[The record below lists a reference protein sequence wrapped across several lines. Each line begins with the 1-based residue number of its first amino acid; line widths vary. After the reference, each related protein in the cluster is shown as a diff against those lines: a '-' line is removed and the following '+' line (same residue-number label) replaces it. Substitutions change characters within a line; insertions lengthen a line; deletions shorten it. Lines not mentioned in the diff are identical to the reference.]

1 MKNKIHLLP
10 LASLLLAGGI
20 LCTGCGGD
28 APASSVPADVSTASS
43 VEEVDAMDGYDYIN
57 DYVGLWGY
65 YDIELW
71 LRVHED
77 STFEFVNSEDET
89 IYTGTADADKYGMD
103 LCFDDDTPQM
113 RLDLSVSGDLL
124 EEGSSDALH
133 PVDAIVSR
141 ATCFEK
147 NGLEINGVVDSSD
160 PIRLDSGD
168 LAYLSKKARKLLDD
182 AGFPDAVIS
191 ASNDS
196 SGHGNQKL
204 CSLIQDRILVEIE
217 KPIDLSNVYN
227 TSIKV
232 GQFSSH
238 NICPTCGLAT
248 SSFVIGELD
257 DVRYFDHPDHFNA
270 DIMWFTKGYV
280 EYVIPN
286 LIPRNQKITQ
296 LSLSAEISSEAPG
309 TDNDWPSDISF
320 YINDT
325 LVGTWTSPGDYGDVR
340 GMFTPEW
347 WPQNWNQYGLLK
359 LLVINHKGTFIR
371 FRIAVEED
379 SAHVGGL
386 TIFGKSFGNYD
397 QDIVVSINYA
407 PLDTEKNT
415 K

>member
-1 MKNKIHLLP
+1 MIHITSLDDGLELFKALGSDIRIQILKI
-10 LASLLLAGGI
+10 
-20 LCTGCGGD
+20 
-28 APASSVPADVSTASS
+28 
-43 VEEVDAMDGYDYIN
+43 
-57 DYVGLWGY
+57 
-65 YDIELW
+65 
-71 LRVHED
+71 
-77 STFEFVNSEDET
+77 
-89 IYTGTADADKYGMD
+89 
-103 LCFDDDTPQM
+103 
-113 RLDLSVSGDLL
+113 LL
-124 EEGSSDALH
+124 ENNQMSMNQLANELNISNGALTGH
-133 PVDAIVSR
+133 IKKLEE
-141 ATCFEK
+141 C
-147 NGLEINGVVDSSD
+147 GL
-160 PIRLDSGD
+160 
-168 LAYLSKKARKLLDD
+168 
-182 AGFPDAVIS
+182 IS
-191 ASNDS
+191 TSNDS

-238 NICPTCGLAT
+238 NVCPTCGMAT
-248 SSFVIGELD
+248 SSFEIGELD
-257 DVRYFDHPDHFNA
+257 DVRYFDHPDRFNA

-309 TDNDWPSDISF
+309 IDNNWPSDISF

-359 LLVINHKGTFIR
+359 LLVINHKGTFIDGLKISDITTSELNLDYTSTIR
-371 FRIAVEED
+371 FRIAVEEN

>member
-1 MKNKIHLLP
+1 MIHITSLDDGLELFKALGSDIRIQILKI
-10 LASLLLAGGI
+10 
-20 LCTGCGGD
+20 
-28 APASSVPADVSTASS
+28 
-43 VEEVDAMDGYDYIN
+43 
-57 DYVGLWGY
+57 
-65 YDIELW
+65 
-71 LRVHED
+71 
-77 STFEFVNSEDET
+77 
-89 IYTGTADADKYGMD
+89 
-103 LCFDDDTPQM
+103 
-113 RLDLSVSGDLL
+113 LL
-124 EEGSSDALH
+124 ENNQMSMNQLANELNISNGALTGH
-133 PVDAIVSR
+133 IKKLEE
-141 ATCFEK
+141 C
-147 NGLEINGVVDSSD
+147 GL
-160 PIRLDSGD
+160 
-168 LAYLSKKARKLLDD
+168 
-182 AGFPDAVIS
+182 IS
-191 ASNDS
+191 TSNDS

-204 CSLIQDRILVEIE
+204 CSLIQDSILVEIE

-238 NICPTCGLAT
+238 NVCPPCGMAT

-257 DVRYFDHPDHFNA
+257 DVRYFDHPDRFNA

-309 TDNDWPSDISF
+309 IDNNWPSDISF

-359 LLVINHKGTFIR
+359 LLVINHKGTFIDGLKISDITTSELNLDYTSTIR
-371 FRIAVEED
+371 FRIAVEEN

>member
-1 MKNKIHLLP
+1 MIHITSLDDGLELFKALGSDIRIQILKI
-10 LASLLLAGGI
+10 
-20 LCTGCGGD
+20 
-28 APASSVPADVSTASS
+28 
-43 VEEVDAMDGYDYIN
+43 
-57 DYVGLWGY
+57 
-65 YDIELW
+65 
-71 LRVHED
+71 
-77 STFEFVNSEDET
+77 
-89 IYTGTADADKYGMD
+89 
-103 LCFDDDTPQM
+103 
-113 RLDLSVSGDLL
+113 LL
-124 EEGSSDALH
+124 ENNQMSMNQLANELNISNGALTGH
-133 PVDAIVSR
+133 IKKLEE
-141 ATCFEK
+141 C
-147 NGLEINGVVDSSD
+147 GL
-160 PIRLDSGD
+160 
-168 LAYLSKKARKLLDD
+168 
-182 AGFPDAVIS
+182 IS
-191 ASNDS
+191 TSNDS

-238 NICPTCGLAT
+238 NVFPTCGMAT

-257 DVRYFDHPDHFNA
+257 DVRYFDHPDRFNA

-309 TDNDWPSDISF
+309 IDNNWSSDISF

-359 LLVINHKGTFIR
+359 LLVINHKGTFIDGLKISDVTTSELNLDYTSTIR

-407 PLDTEKNT
+407 PLDTEKIE
-415 K
+415 